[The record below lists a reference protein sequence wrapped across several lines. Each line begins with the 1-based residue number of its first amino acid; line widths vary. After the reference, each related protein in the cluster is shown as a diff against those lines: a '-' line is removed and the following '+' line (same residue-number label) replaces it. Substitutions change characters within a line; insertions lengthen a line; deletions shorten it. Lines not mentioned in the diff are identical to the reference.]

1 MSEKTLEQQQRE
13 FDAWRAEQEG
23 EGAAALKYNRSKAK
37 WEPVKK
43 KAGRSEGYAEFFYV
57 SFLKILGYFCFLGVV
72 FVCVTDMPMQ
82 LKIWLFLSCLFSGV
96 LWLAMAHALRLL
108 EELHWERKK

>member
-13 FDAWRAEQEG
+13 FDEWKARQEG
-23 EGAAALKYNRSKAK
+23 NGAAELKYNRSKAK

-43 KAGRSEGYAEFFYV
+43 KTGTSAVYEESFYV
-57 SFLKILGYFCFLGVV
+57 VFLKILGFLCFLAVV
-72 FVCVTDMPMQ
+72 VVCVTEMPMQ
-82 LKIWLFLSCLFSGV
+82 LKIWLCLSFLFSGV